1 MPTLTE
7 RIAAGGRGL
16 WLDYGAYAARLLA
29 NGVVPWLDVDAAS
42 GWMRK
47 AQGLLKSDVV
57 VLPVGEVAG
66 SWLEA
71 NPDLAKAMGA
81 KRRTV
86 FPLKTLLADEA
97 LRAHLVELARVL
109 RSGFAKLPLVL
120 SLPSPRLWLELAY
133 AQAVPGEAAEI
144 DADAVDSAAAYMAD
158 FLRSFAECGV
168 DGVVLEESAAS
179 EPKTEEDQR
188 LYQPVFNVAAHY
200 RWDVGLRLPAES
212 RCAAGKDGLAF
223 LLSPRAHDGL
233 PVGIRVPPGFWSG
246 EAPPACAADGFRY
259 AQIPPDARPESV
271 LERLALLR

>member
-16 WLDYGAYAARLLA
+16 WLDYSAYAGRLLA
-29 NGVVPWLDVDAAS
+29 NGTVPWLDVDAAS
-42 GWMRK
+42 GWVRK
-47 AQGLLKSDVV
+47 AQSLLRSDVV
-57 VLPVGEVAG
+57 VLPLGEVAA

-71 NPDLAKAMGA
+71 NPDLVKAMGA

-109 RSGFAKLPLVL
+109 RSSFTKLPLVL
-120 SLPSPRLWLELAY
+120 SLPSPRLWLAQAY
-133 AQAVPGEAAEI
+133 AQALPGEAAEI

-158 FLRSFAECGV
+158 FLRAFAECGV
-168 DGVVLEESAAS
+168 DGLVLEESAES
-179 EPKTEEDQR
+179 EPQTAEDQR

-200 RWDVGLRLPAES
+200 RWDVGLRLPPGS

-223 LLSPRAHDGL
+223 LLAPRGQDGL
-233 PVGIRVPPGFWSG
+233 PVGIRVPQGFWSG
-246 EAPPACAADGFRY
+246 EAPPECLLGGFRY
-259 AQIPPDARPESV
+259 AEIPADAKPESV
-271 LERLALLR
+271 LDRLAALR